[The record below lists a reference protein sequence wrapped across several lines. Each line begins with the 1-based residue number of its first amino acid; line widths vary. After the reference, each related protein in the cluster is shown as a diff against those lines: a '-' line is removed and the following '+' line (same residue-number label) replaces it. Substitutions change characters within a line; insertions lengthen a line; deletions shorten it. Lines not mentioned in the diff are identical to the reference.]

1 MIKDDEGFL
10 KRWSRLKRSGG
21 DVSDKLPDEAP
32 ELPGLDTLGPDSDF
46 SAFMHPK
53 VDPLLRR
60 AALATLFRSPQYQA
74 MDGLDVYIDDYSNP
88 EVLAPAVAAG
98 LRHAR
103 ALLNRDDSDSDA
115 DANGEAPAA
124 SGASP
129 LPAQHAASEHES
141 SAQAAI
147 AGDAA
152 ASPEDSV
159 GIDEETAQRRIG
171 DEG

>member
-1 MIKDDEGFL
+1 MNKDDEGFL
-10 KRWSRLKRSGG
+10 KRWSRLKQSGAEAG
-21 DVSDKLPDEAP
+21 DKLPDEAP
-32 ELPGLDTLGPDSDF
+32 ELPALDTLGPDSDF

-88 EVLAPAVAAG
+88 EVLTPAVAAG

-103 ALLNRDDSDSDA
+103 ALLNRDDA
-115 DANGEAPAA
+115 DGNDEAPAA

-129 LPAQHAASEHES
+129 LPAQ
-141 SAQAAI
+141 AAI
-147 AGDAA
+147 AGEAA
-152 ASPEDSV
+152 NSLDDPASA
-159 GIDEETAQRRIG
+159 DEEIAQRRAG
-171 DEG
+171 DEV